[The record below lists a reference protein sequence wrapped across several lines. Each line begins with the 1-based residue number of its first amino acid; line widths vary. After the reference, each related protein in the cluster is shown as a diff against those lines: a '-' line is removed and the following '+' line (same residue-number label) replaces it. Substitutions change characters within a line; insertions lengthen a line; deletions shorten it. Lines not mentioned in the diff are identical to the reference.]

1 MIPASDL
8 DCDPDSDT
16 EDFSC
21 LVAKP
26 WITITQKRSGIF
38 VMSRAASG

>member
-16 EDFSC
+16 EDSSF
-21 LVAKP
+21 LVAKGR
-26 WITITQKRSGIF
+26 IAIAQKRSGIF